1 MPINACRH
9 SNDFRDCT
17 LPSPALPERPSR
29 VDGRFQLDRY
39 QGCAGRRHLYVLVES
54 IELFGKSRITLA
66 VLLALTPLLT
76 GSGLQR
82 VIARP
87 NVAVIYVGA
96 RDCPPCRLWSR
107 DYLPRFAASDEFSRL
122 TFREV
127 LAPKLFTLMDD
138 AYWPQD
144 LRQFRE
150 RLDGRSAVP
159 LWFVVVEDQVAL
171 TGAGLRQWEDRV
183 VPKVNSLLR

>member
-1 MPINACRH
+1 M
-9 SNDFRDCT
+9 
-17 LPSPALPERPSR
+17 
-29 VDGRFQLDRY
+29 
-39 QGCAGRRHLYVLVES
+39 
-54 IELFGKSRITLA
+54 FGKSRITLA
-66 VLLALTPLLT
+66 VLLALTPLLA
-76 GSGLQR
+76 GSGLQS
-82 VIARP
+82 VAARP

-96 RDCPPCRLWSR
+96 SDCPPCRVWSR

-144 LRQFRE
+144 LRRYRE
-150 RLDGRSAVP
+150 RLDRRLAVP

-171 TGAGLRQWEDRV
+171 VGVGLRQWEHQV